1 MGRREKGMKKEKER
15 EKSME
20 RDKEREGGGEKNH
33 GKLIVSS

>member
-1 MGRREKGMKKEKER
+1 MKKEKER